1 MEGWRQRRPGSNEK
15 NPLGKKRKTGL
26 TLTGLLMEGLGFGY
40 RQRGN
45 AVGRT
50 QRLDQ
55 LSLKVRRPYARRYK
69 KYPMKQ
75 TPMR

>member
-1 MEGWRQRRPGSNEK
+1 MLQRAHEFIFKVTRCRRL
-15 NPLGKKRKTGL
+15 PLTFRETDL
-26 TLTGLLMEGLGFGY
+26 SGLGFGY